1 MMTTSIKQNFLKVA
15 IFLLV
20 GIFFVPAIASAFRH
34 GDGKSERGMGMNMQ
48 TMQWTPFHVW
58 NNPETVE
65 ELGLSDEQVGKL
77 KEADF
82 SMKENHLELRAQLN
96 RLNLEME
103 KAFSE
108 KTINDAQV
116 LELANK
122 MNEIRNQL
130 FMDRVESRL
139 KMTKILTAEQL
150 EKLETLQPG
159 PYGDGRKFGKCDRKA
174 KGNGNWKKDVTK

>member
-15 IFLLV
+15 IFLLI

-34 GDGKSERGMGMNMQ
+34 GDGKSERGMGMHMQ
-48 TMQWTPFHVW
+48 GMQWTPFHVW
-58 NNPETVE
+58 NNPKIVE
-65 ELGLSDEQVGKL
+65 DLGLSDEQVGKL
-77 KEADF
+77 KDADF
-82 SMKENHLELRAQLN
+82 TLKENHLELRAQIDQ
-96 RLNLEME
+96 LNLEME

-108 KTINDAQV
+108 KPINDSQV

-122 MNEIRNQL
+122 MNEIRSRL
-130 FMDRVESRL
+130 FIDRVDSRL
-139 KMTKILTAEQL
+139 KMTKILTEEQL
-150 EKLETLQPG
+150 EKLEALQAG

>member
-1 MMTTSIKQNFLKVA
+1 MMTTSIKQNFFRVA
-15 IFLLV
+15 IFLLI

-58 NNPETVE
+58 NNPKTVE

-96 RLNLEME
+96 QLNLEME

-108 KTINDAQV
+108 KATNDSQV

-122 MNEIRNQL
+122 MNEIRSRL

-159 PYGDGRKFGKCDRKA
+159 PWEGRGKFGNCDKRGK
-174 KGNGNWKKDVTK
+174 GNWKNDTTQQ

>member
-1 MMTTSIKQNFLKVA
+1 MMTTSIKQNFFKGA
-15 IFLLV
+15 IFLLI

-34 GDGKSERGMGMNMQ
+34 GDGKSERGMGMQMQ

-58 NNPETVE
+58 NNPKTAE

-103 KAFSE
+103 EAFSE
-108 KTINDAQV
+108 KAINDSQV

-139 KMTKILTAEQL
+139 KMTKILTPEQL
-150 EKLETLQPG
+150 EKLEAIQPG
-159 PYGDGRKFGKCDRKA
+159 PYEGRGKFGNCDKRGK
-174 KGNGNWKKDVTK
+174 GNWKNDTTQQ